1 MWDKFCSSMLNI
13 KQQFVVKDFI
23 IIILVLF
30 AIVSPLLAGN
40 VYYQDDYHRLVSGN
54 VSYWINNGR
63 PLATWLTWFINFT
76 TMVSDTS
83 PLSLLLGILGLAASL
98 VISFCRLTKP
108 GTGFTIL
115 MSLAIML
122 SPFISQSMLYAYD
135 AMGILLSIGL
145 AFLASMLYFPQRI
158 NHFIISFIL
167 FLAALCLYQTAV
179 NYGFINI
186 LLIGML
192 AITQRH
198 DTRKG
203 LQHAAIAL
211 AALLLALLVYK
222 LIVVPLCVTDPFNQT
237 RSVMVPI
244 SAAGIGMVG
253 HNVTQSLAVLL
264 QAFPGYSLLPVGG
277 IFVAG
282 ACACYKT
289 GFSCLINKKTAISNY
304 LAAFLSFIAPCLVL
318 LTISG
323 FLLLLKD
330 AEFAPRVMGAFSAAL
345 VFNFLMA
352 RQAFPKL
359 KIMLNVFLVMYLLF
373 TATFMMATFRAL
385 VNQSNFD
392 QAMVISMSHDLA
404 QVGSENISQVAIIG
418 KSPQSPDISP
428 AIKHYPLLKEIIYPS
443 IEEGFDFRYYA
454 LMNRAMAF
462 YPFAIITPEIKAY
475 IPTHIISA
483 GCLYHFYMDGKT
495 AIFNFQAPDC
505 KMSSKF
511 L

>member
-1 MWDKFCSSMLNI
+1 MWNKFYSSMLNI

-23 IIILVLF
+23 IITLVLF

-76 TMVSDTS
+76 RMVSDTS

-98 VISFCRLTKP
+98 VISFSRLTKP
-108 GTGFTIL
+108 GAGFTIL
-115 MSLAIML
+115 MALAIML

-145 AFLASMLYFPQRI
+145 AFLASMLYYPQRI
-158 NHFIISFIL
+158 RHFIISFIL
-167 FLAALCLYQTAV
+167 FLAALCLYQTSI
-179 NYGFINI
+179 NYSFINI
-186 LLIGML
+186 LLIVML
-192 AITQRH
+192 AITQKNN
-198 DTRKG
+198 TRKA
-203 LQHAAIAL
+203 LRHAAIVL
-211 AALLLALLVYK
+211 VALLIALLVYK
-222 LIVVPLCVTDPFNQT
+222 LIVVPLCVTDTFNQT
-237 RSVMVPI
+237 RSIMVPV
-244 SAAGIGMVG
+244 SATGLGMVS
-253 HNVTQSLAVLL
+253 HNLMQSMKVLL
-264 QAFPGYSLLPVGG
+264 QAFPGYGLLPVSV
-277 IFVAG
+277 IFIVG
-282 ACACYKT
+282 ACGCYKT
-289 GFSCLINKKTAISNY
+289 GFSWLRNKNAGSSRY
-304 LAAFLSFIAPCLVL
+304 LAASFSFIAPCLVL
-318 LTISG
+318 LTIGG

-330 AEFAPRVMGAFSAAL
+330 AEFYPRVMGAFSAAL
-345 VFNFLMA
+345 VFNFYIA
-352 RQAFPKL
+352 HQAFPKL
-359 KIMLNVFLVMYLLF
+359 KVILNFCLVMYLLF
-373 TATFMMATFRAL
+373 TAVFMMATFRAL

-392 QAMVISMSHDLA
+392 QTMVISMSNDLA
-404 QVGSENISQVAIIG
+404 RVGSENISQVAIIG
-418 KSPQSPDISP
+418 KSPLSPDILP
-428 AIKHYPLLKEIIYPS
+428 AIKHYPLLNEIIYPS
-443 IEEGFDFRYYA
+443 IEENFDFRYYA

-462 YPFAIITPEIKAY
+462 YPFATTTPEIKAY